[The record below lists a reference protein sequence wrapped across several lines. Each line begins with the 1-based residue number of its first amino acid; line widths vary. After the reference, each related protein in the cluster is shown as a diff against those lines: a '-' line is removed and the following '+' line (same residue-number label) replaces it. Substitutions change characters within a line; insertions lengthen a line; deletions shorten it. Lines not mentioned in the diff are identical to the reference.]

1 MLYITNIFP
10 LMESY
15 GKWSPP
21 PPVMENSKQKMLL
34 FFLNLG
40 TFLDKDFG
48 FCAIEY
54 VQYSS

>member
-1 MLYITNIFP
+1 
-10 LMESY
+10 MENGPPIPRY
-15 GKWSPP
+15 GKFQTKYA
-21 PPVMENSKQKMLL
+21 VI

-54 VQYSS
+54 VQ